1 MVWLQ
6 APDLSADGVVRGAG
20 VRGDGVAQVVFADGA
35 LERLAQRPLAAVWQP
50 PAASGLPAGLT
61 TVVLNDD
68 GDRIGWA
75 RTVAGE
81 LVVSSRGTA
90 SRRDDGAWSTPLT
103 LATGVTSAAVALNG
117 YREGVAAWTTGDGA
131 VWTALRG
138 RFGAWGAPAR
148 LEAPGAT
155 AGPVALTL
163 GESGDAVVAWVRGAP
178 GTRVIRASARQ
189 ASVRKADNP
198 FAPART
204 VPGTRG
210 DPRVADVGVSL
221 AGDATLV
228 WIRGD
233 AGADPGRLL
242 ASDHRSGAPAWR
254 GAVAVSPV
262 RATGARVGVAA
273 GGGAVVAWQA
283 LGGGAQ
289 VARRPAVG
297 DGRWVRTAPPPAAGR
312 LIDLAVT
319 RLGDA
324 AVMAAGPGEA
334 LAVARRPAGS
344 PRWLAAPIPGGPAAD
359 GLLRADAAGDLVAAW
374 AAPGGAVRAASYTA
388 PDLPRLTRLTATPS
402 TLRPGATTTLRFRLS
417 AQGRV
422 IVSLRRPF
430 GARALAAFA
439 VAGRR
444 GVNAVTVPRAAIA
457 RLLGPGRYVVVAETS
472 ARRLG
477 ERTTVVRR
485 T

>member
-1 MVWLQ
+1 MPWLP
-6 APDLSADGVVRGAG
+6 APDLSADGVLRGAG

-35 LERLAQRPLAAVWQP
+35 LERAAQRPLDAGWQP

-61 TVVLNDD
+61 TVVQNAE

-75 RTVAGE
+75 RTDAGA

-90 SRRDDGAWSTPLT
+90 SRRDHGAWSSPLT

-131 VWTALRG
+131 VWAALRG

-148 LEAPGAT
+148 LQAPGAT

-163 GESGDAVVAWVRGAP
+163 GESGDAVVAWTRGAP
-178 GTRVIRASARQ
+178 GARVVRASARQ
-189 ASVRKADNP
+189 ASVRRADNP

-204 VPGTRG
+204 VRGTRG
-210 DPRVADVGVSL
+210 DPRVADVAVSL

-233 AGADPGRLL
+233 ADADPGRLL
-242 ASDHRSGAPAWR
+242 ASDHRSGASVWR
-254 GAVAVSPV
+254 GAVAVSPI

-283 LGGGAQ
+283 AGGGVQ
-289 VARRPAVG
+289 VARRAAG
-297 DGRWVRTAPPPAAGR
+297 GGGRWVRTAPPPSAGR
-312 LIDLAVT
+312 LIDLVVT
-319 RLGDA
+319 RLGEA

-334 LAVARRPAGS
+334 LTVARRPVGS
-344 PRWLAAPIPGGPAAD
+344 PRWLPASPGGPAAD
-359 GLLRADAAGDLVAAW
+359 GLLRADGAGDLVAAW
-374 AAPGGAVRAASYTA
+374 RAPGGAVRAASYTA
-388 PDLPRLTRLTATPS
+388 APLPRIARLTATPAV
-402 TLRPGATTTLRFRLS
+402 LRPGATTTLRFRLS
-417 AQGRV
+417 APGRV

-430 GARALAAFA
+430 GARALAALP

-444 GVNAVTVPRAAIA
+444 GANAVRVPRGAVA
-457 RLLGPGRYVVVAETS
+457 RLLGPGRYVVVADTS

-477 ERTTVVRR
+477 ESTTVVR
-485 T
+485 TD

>member
-1 MVWLQ
+1 M
-6 APDLSADGVVRGAG
+6 
-20 VRGDGVAQVVFADGA
+20 
-35 LERLAQRPLAAVWQP
+35 
-50 PAASGLPAGLT
+50 
-61 TVVLNDD
+61 
-68 GDRIGWA
+68 
-75 RTVAGE
+75 
-81 LVVSSRGTA
+81 
-90 SRRDDGAWSTPLT
+90 
-103 LATGVTSAAVALNG
+103 
-117 YREGVAAWTTGDGA
+117 
-131 VWTALRG
+131 
-138 RFGAWGAPAR
+138 
-148 LEAPGAT
+148 
-155 AGPVALTL
+155 
-163 GESGDAVVAWVRGAP
+163 
-178 GTRVIRASARQ
+178 
-189 ASVRKADNP
+189 
-198 FAPART
+198 
-204 VPGTRG
+204 
-210 DPRVADVGVSL
+210 
-221 AGDATLV
+221 
-228 WIRGD
+228 
-233 AGADPGRLL
+233 
-242 ASDHRSGAPAWR
+242 
-254 GAVAVSPV
+254 
-262 RATGARVGVAA
+262 
-273 GGGAVVAWQA
+273 
-283 LGGGAQ
+283 
-289 VARRPAVG
+289 
-297 DGRWVRTAPPPAAGR
+297 
-312 LIDLAVT
+312 AVT

-344 PRWLAAPIPGGPAAD
+344 PRWLAARIPGGPAAV

-477 ERTTVVRR
+477 EGTTVVRR